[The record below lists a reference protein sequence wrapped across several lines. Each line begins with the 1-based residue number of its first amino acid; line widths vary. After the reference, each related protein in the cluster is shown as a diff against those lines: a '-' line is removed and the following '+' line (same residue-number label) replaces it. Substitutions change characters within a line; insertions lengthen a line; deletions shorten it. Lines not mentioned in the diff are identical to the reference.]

1 MCIRDSFSFTM
12 QGPRDDGSNNLKHFA
27 AVQPILADLD
37 DSGSFSF
44 LDRDDRSRDFEAR
57 YGIVPASEI
66 LEAIEQFV
74 WDVNWDFAPHREA
87 FVRAMERGVLEDFA
101 VLLPIPKTKSPVLIG
116 DVADP
121 LPLVNR
127 RRQEAAYRTGFTGTA
142 VRERDA
148 IEHIAGNPE
157 KQVGGPLAQR
167 LRKPTRGAMILLFA
181 SDPKDRHFADVKR
194 GKVSPRDVATLF
206 SYALPYAAYPA
217 PKIGFTTRRSGAGA
231 IIDA

>member
-1 MCIRDSFSFTM
+1 MCIRD
-12 QGPRDDGSNNLKHFA
+12 
-27 AVQPILADLD
+27 
-37 DSGSFSF
+37 
-44 LDRDDRSRDFEAR
+44 
-57 YGIVPASEI
+57 
-66 LEAIEQFV
+66 
-74 WDVNWDFAPHREA
+74 
-87 FVRAMERGVLEDFA
+87 
-101 VLLPIPKTKSPVLIG
+101 
-116 DVADP
+116 
-121 LPLVNR
+121 
-127 RRQEAAYRTGFTGTA
+127 RQEAAYRTGFTGTA